1 MYMPL
6 FQIAGDLNTLT
17 QLHRYSINV
26 GQYRLMALLVVVA
39 GKIWNGHNHMK
50 GYRHRGKTL
59 STLPKRQ

>member
-6 FQIAGDLNTLT
+6 FQIAGDLHTLT

-26 GQYRLMALLVVVA
+26 GQNRLMALLVVVT

-50 GYRHRGKTL
+50 GYRHGGKTL
-59 STLPKRQ
+59 STPKRQ